1 MRYLLNFT
9 LFLCIGINQIIA
21 QENPNWL
28 RYSAISPDGQTIAF
42 TYKGDI
48 YTVPSSGGAA
58 TALTSNEAYDFMPV
72 WSHNGKSIAF
82 ASDRYGNFD
91 VFIIS
96 MNGGESKRLTFHSRA
111 EYPYSFT
118 ADDKSVVF
126 GSQRQDLASHR
137 QFPTGSQ
144 PELYSLPVLG
154 GRVSMVW
161 TYPAEAVQVSKNGQF
176 MVYHDK
182 KGGENEYRKHHTS
195 SICRDIWI
203 YDSKTGEQKM
213 LTTFKGEDRNP
224 VFADNDRSIF
234 YLSEASGN
242 FNIHKLD
249 LDNPTQNQ
257 QITSLKKFPVRF
269 LSISNSGTLCFGYD
283 GELYTMIPGNEPKK
297 VAVTIRAEDKRN
309 NELLLS
315 INGNAKEMDI
325 SPNGKEVA
333 YVVRGEVFVS
343 SVEGGVTK
351 RITNTP
357 EQERFVSF
365 SPDGESIL
373 YASERNGKWQIYQ
386 TKKTRKEEPFFYA
399 STVLKEE
406 PLFSSPNNCYEPQ
419 FSPDGKEV
427 AYIENRASL
436 VIFNIATKQFRTLL
450 TPNEL
455 FYMSDGDQYF
465 TWSPDSKWLMV
476 EYSPVMVNGE
486 VIIIAADGKSKMDN
500 LTQSGYNDY
509 RPKWVNDGK
518 QLLWFS
524 TRDGLRSYA
533 NSGERQA
540 DVYSMFFTKE
550 AWERFNLSKEDYDL
564 VKAIEETQ
572 KEKDKKGK
580 DESKDKK
587 DKKDKKTD
595 EVKKDSILKFDWDN
609 IRDRK
614 ARLTINSSSLGD
626 AVLSKDGETLY
637 YLSSFEKGMNL
648 WSTNLRT
655 KDTKMEIQL
664 DIRSGQ
670 LEWDKE
676 MKNLYLLADGKIS
689 KINVEKGKKESIGIK
704 GEMKLD
710 VAAEMKYMF
719 EHVWQRTKTGFYS
732 STFHGANW
740 DELYT
745 DYKKYLPSIGNGYEF
760 SDLLSEMLGE
770 LNSSHSG
777 ARYNSRNSDGDA
789 TASLGIFMD
798 YDYNGDG
805 VKIAE
810 VLQGG
815 PLDKSNIKVSPGMII
830 EQIDGET
837 ISANQDVAYYMNR
850 KADKYTLLQVFD
862 PTTNTRQQISMKPFA
877 LDDENDLLYKR
888 WVKKNEE
895 EVDRLSNGQ
904 LGYVHIPGMS
914 DGPYR
919 DAYEEMMGK
928 YHDRKGVIVDTRFN
942 GGGDLVSDLAMFF
955 TGKKFIDYRNSERS
969 LGYEPTFRWTKPTVA
984 MFNEANYSD
993 GSCFACGYNEL
1004 AIGKT
1009 IGMPT
1014 PGTCS
1019 FAGWESLQDG
1029 STRWGVVPVSSKE
1042 INGLWMENL
1051 EAVPDFVVKNEPL
1064 IISKGRD
1071 QQLEK
1076 AVEEL
1081 LKMVK

>member
-1 MRYLLNFT
+1 MKHLINLV
-9 LFLCIGINQIIA
+9 LFLCIGVNQLVA
-21 QENPNWL
+21 QDNPNWL

-48 YTVPSSGGAA
+48 YTVPSTGGTAK
-58 TALTSNEAYDFMPV
+58 ALTFNEAYDYMPV
-72 WSHNGKSIAF
+72 WSHDGKSIAF

-96 MNGGESKRLTFHSRA
+96 AEGGESKRLTYHSRN
-111 EYPYSFT
+111 EYPYTFS
-118 ADDKSVVF
+118 ADDKSIIF
-126 GSQRQDLASHR
+126 GGQRQDLVSHR
-137 QFPTGSQ
+137 QFPTASQ
-144 PELYSLPVLG
+144 PELYSVPTSG

-161 TYPAEAVQVSKNGQF
+161 TYPAEAVQVSKDGQL

-182 KGGENEYRKHHTS
+182 KGGENDYRKHHTS
-195 SICRDIWI
+195 SIARDIWL

-213 LTTFKGEDRNP
+213 ITSFKGEDRNP
-224 VFADNDRSIF
+224 VFTDNDKSIY
-234 YLSEASGN
+234 YLSEESGN
-242 FNIHKLD
+242 FNVYKLS
-249 LDNPTQNQ
+249 LENPQQKQ
-257 QITSLKKFPVRF
+257 QITNLKKFPVRF

-283 GELYTMIPGNEPKK
+283 GELYTMGQGGEPKK
-297 VAVTIRAEDKRN
+297 VAVTIRTEDKRN
-309 NELLLS
+309 NDLFLS

-325 SPNGKEVA
+325 SPNGKEVVL
-333 YVVRGEVFVS
+333 VVRGEVFVS

-386 TKKTRKEEPFFYA
+386 TKKTRKEEPYFYA

-406 PLFSSPNNCYEPQ
+406 PLFSSENNCYEPQ
-419 FSPDGKEV
+419 YSPDGKEV

-436 VIFNIATKQFRTLL
+436 VVYNIASKQTRTLL

-455 FYMSDGDQYF
+455 YYMSDGDQYF
-465 TWSPDSKWLMV
+465 TWSPDSKWLMI
-476 EYSPVMVNGE
+476 EYTPTMPNGE
-486 VIIIAADGKSKMDN
+486 VVLIAADGKSKMIN

-509 RPKWVNDGK
+509 SPKWVNEGK
-518 QLLWFS
+518 QMLWFS

-533 NSGERQA
+533 NSGDRQS

-550 AWERFNLSKEDYDL
+550 AWDRFNLSKEDYDL
-564 VKAIEETQ
+564 LKAIEDKQ
-572 KEKDKKGK
+572 KEKDKKTK
-580 DESKDKK
+580 EDSKDKK
-587 DKKDKKTD
+587 EKKKE
-595 EVKKDSILKFDWDN
+595 EVKKDSLLKFDWDN
-609 IRDRK
+609 LRDRK

-637 YLSSFEKGMNL
+637 YLSSFEKGLNL

-655 KDTKMEIQL
+655 KEAKMEVEL
-664 DIRSGQ
+664 DASSGE
-670 LEWDKE
+670 LKWDKE
-676 MKNLYLLADGKIS
+676 MKNLFLLADGKIS
-689 KINVEKGKKESIGIK
+689 KINIDKGKQEPVSIK

-710 VAAEMKYMF
+710 MAAEMKYMF
-719 EHVWQRTKTGFYS
+719 DHVWQRTKTGFYS
-732 STFHGANW
+732 STFHGVNW
-740 DELYT
+740 DELKT
-745 DYKKYLPSIGNGYEF
+745 DYMKYLPSIGNGYEF
-760 SDLLSEMLGE
+760 ADMLSEMLGE

-777 ARYNSRNSDGDA
+777 AKYYPKVIDGDA

-798 YDYNGDG
+798 YDYTGDG
-805 VKIAE
+805 IKIAE
-810 VLQGG
+810 VIQGG
-815 PLDKSNIKVSPGMII
+815 PLDKSNIKVSAGMII

-837 ISANQDVAYYMNR
+837 ISANKDIAEYLNR
-850 KADKYTLLQVFD
+850 KTDKFTLLQVFD
-862 PTTNTRQQISMKPFA
+862 PIANSRQQISVKPISLGA
-877 LDDENDLLYKR
+877 ESDLLYKR

-895 EVDRLSNGQ
+895 EVDKLSNGQ
-904 LGYVHIPGMS
+904 LGYVHIPGMD

-919 DAYEEMMGK
+919 DIYEEMMGK

-942 GGGDLVSDLAMFF
+942 GGGDLVADLAMFF
-955 TGKKFIDYRNSERS
+955 TGNKFLTYSNEKRA
-969 LGYEPTFRWTKPTVA
+969 LGYEPSFRWTKPTVA

-993 GSCFACGYNEL
+993 GHCFACGYQDL
-1004 AIGKT
+1004 GIGKT

-1019 FAGWESLQDG
+1019 FAGWEGLQDG
-1029 STRWGVVPVSSKE
+1029 NTRWGIVPVSTKNSK
-1042 INGLWMENL
+1042 GQWLENL
-1051 EAVPDFVVKNEPL
+1051 ETVPDFVVKNEPL

-1081 LKMVK
+1081 LKMVR